1 MLNINIGVD
10 NSMYS
15 KNEWGKLKKV
25 VVGIADNARIPEVD
39 TSLRHINYAD
49 VTDELD
55 IPTGKYPQIV
65 VDEAN
70 EDLETFADFLRNEGA
85 EVVRPDI
92 TDCNYYN
99 YCPRDSVIVYKDK
112 AIATP
117 MPLRARRNEYQA
129 YERHLENVHPYDIIR
144 SDDLYNTNCLGDPD
158 VLALTEAEPA
168 FDAANVLRANDDLL
182 YLVSNSGNK
191 SGASLLQSIVDGKVH
206 TVEGIYSYMHLDST
220 VCFLRDGLMLL
231 NPSRVKDVNQLPE
244 PFRHWDYIM
253 CPEPVPIGHY
263 QNYRNSSNWVSMNL
277 FSVNSN
283 LVALEER
290 QEPLRKELEKHGIEC
305 AMLPMRHAITL
316 GGCFHCVTNDLIRED
331 D

>member
-1 MLNINIGVD
+1 
-10 NSMYS
+10 MYS

-25 VVGIADNARIPEVD
+25 VVGIADNAQIPEVD
-39 TSLRHINYAD
+39 ASLRHINYAD
-49 VTDELD
+49 VEDELD

-70 EDLETFADFLRNEGA
+70 EDLETFADFLRKEGA

-92 TDCNYYN
+92 TECNYYN

-144 SDDLYNTNCLGDPD
+144 SDDLYNTKCLGDPD

-191 SGASLLQSIVDGKVH
+191 SGASLLQNVVEGKVH
-206 TVEGIYSYMHLDST
+206 TVEGIYLS
-220 VCFLRDGLMLL
+220 
-231 NPSRVKDVNQLPE
+231 
-244 PFRHWDYIM
+244 
-253 CPEPVPIGHY
+253 
-263 QNYRNSSNWVSMNL
+263 
-277 FSVNSN
+277 
-283 LVALEER
+283 
-290 QEPLRKELEKHGIEC
+290 
-305 AMLPMRHAITL
+305 
-316 GGCFHCVTNDLIRED
+316 LIHI
-331 D
+331 